1 MTCYHIAG
9 DEKMNQKN
17 MTLQKEKNGN
27 KEMMQPKKTDI
38 LYRLTRK
45 EYKIYKKYKGI
56 TSSDY
61 QTSQWNY
68 F

>member
-1 MTCYHIAG
+1 
-9 DEKMNQKN
+9 MNQKN

-27 KEMMQPKKTDI
+27 KVKTQSKKPNVF
-38 LYRLTRK
+38 YSLTK
-45 EYKIYKKYKGI
+45 EEYKIYKRYKGI